1 MKLQKL
7 PIGIETFSKIRESDY
22 LYVDKT
28 TIALDLINSYEYA
41 FLSRPRRFGKSL
53 FLDTLKN
60 IFEGNKKYF
69 KGLLIEDKWNWEVSY
84 PVIHISFAKGK
95 IESRA
100 DLEKRWEEILQDN
113 EKRLNIKCHSDIYD
127 RRCFDT
133 LIQECH
139 KKYNQKVVIL
149 VDEYDKPILDN
160 IENPEIAK
168 SIRDGLVNFYSVIKG
183 SDALLK
189 FAFLT
194 GVSKFT
200 KTSIFSG
207 LNNITDISLHKRY
220 GDICGYTQND
230 IETKFRSHLEGVD
243 MLELKKWYN
252 GYNFLKSDMYN
263 PFDILQFISNDFTF
277 KNYSFATGTPTFLM
291 KLIKTN
297 NYFLPNLSNLI
308 IDEKLLDSFDIENF
322 DLEVILYQ
330 SGYLTIDRVELS
342 ILGTQEY
349 TLKIPNKEVR
359 QSLTDYIIKYLI
371 KDDNSMRKKTNMY
384 KSLLE
389 NNMDNFKSSIVSI
402 FDSISYN
409 NYTKNDIAH
418 YEGFYASVIFI
429 YLQSLGVQIIGE
441 DANNKGRIDLTIIMD
456 KSIYIIEFKIDGKG
470 DALQQIKDNNYASG
484 YTHHHKDIY
493 LVGIEFDTKERN
505 ISGFEW
511 ELFLC
516 DPLA

>member
-7 PIGIETFSKIRESDY
+7 PIGIETLSEIREENY
-22 LYVDKT
+22 IYVDKT
-28 TIALDLINSYEYA
+28 AIAFDLIDNYKYA

-60 IFEGNKKYF
+60 IFEGNKEYF
-69 KGLLIEDKWNWEVSY
+69 KGLVIEDKWDWEVSY
-84 PVIHISFAKGK
+84 PVIHINFAKGK
-95 IESRA
+95 IENREELDA
-100 DLEKRWEEILQDN
+100 DIIRTLEENQE
-113 EKRLNIKCHSDIYD
+113 RLDIKCEHKESVAG
-127 RRCFDT
+127 CFRE
-133 LIQECH
+133 LILKANQ
-139 KKYNQKVVIL
+139 KYNQKVVIL

-160 IENPEIAK
+160 IENPETAK
-168 SIRDGLVNFYSVIKG
+168 NIRDGLVNLYSVIKG
-183 SDALLK
+183 SDALLR

-230 IETKFRSHLEGVD
+230 IETTFQSHLEGVD
-243 MLELKKWYN
+243 MQELKKWYN
-252 GYNFLKSDMYN
+252 GYNFLGNDMYN

-277 KNYSFATGTPTFLM
+277 KNYWFATGTPTFLM
-291 KLIKTN
+291 KLIKKN
-297 NYFLPNLSNLI
+297 NYFLPNLSKLI
-308 IDEKLLDSFDIENF
+308 IDEKLLDSFDIENL

-330 SGYLTIDRVELS
+330 SGYLTIDTVELS
-342 ILGTQEY
+342 IFGTQEY
-349 TLKIPNKEVR
+349 KLRIPNKEVR

-371 KDDNSMRKKTNMY
+371 KDDNSMSKKTNMY

-389 NNMDNFKSSIVSI
+389 NNMDNFKNSIVSI
-402 FDSISYN
+402 FDSIPYN
-409 NYTKNDIAH
+409 NYTKNDIAN

-441 DANNKGRIDLTIIMD
+441 NANNKGRIDLTIIMD
-456 KSIYIIEFKIDGKG
+456 KTIYIIEFKIDGKG

-484 YTHHHKDIY
+484 YLNHNKDIY

-505 ISGFEW
+505 VAGFEW
-511 ELFLC
+511 EEYSR
-516 DPLA
+516 